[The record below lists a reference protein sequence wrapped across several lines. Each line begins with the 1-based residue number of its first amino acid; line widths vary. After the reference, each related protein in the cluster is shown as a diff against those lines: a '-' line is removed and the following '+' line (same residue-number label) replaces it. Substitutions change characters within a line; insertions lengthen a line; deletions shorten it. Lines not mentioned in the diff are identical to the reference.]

1 MMLGV
6 MGAFGMALG
15 LPELSPRLARVR
27 GPLLSIMVLVAFAL
41 TASTWLGKAVAGLTA
56 QSKGRS
62 LGIFT
67 PTRDT
72 VKKAR
77 AQKRAKEFLVEILGR
92 HVPAINT
99 PEGIRAVNKAK
110 PVDHAVVERYLEG
123 KFGEALPAVCA
134 AMKALAKSFKPDRLA
149 EEAFRLYEE
158 FRPGIPDGVTGW
170 GAKGELDLNRFR
182 ALAPEK

>member
-1 MMLGV
+1 MPHDRILINRAPVLTLWAAVVAERLG
-6 MGAFGMALG
+6 FNREEAL
-15 LPELSPRLARVR
+15 S
-27 GPLLSIMVLVAFAL
+27 
-41 TASTWLGKAVAGLTA
+41 LGKAVAGLTA
-56 QSKGRS
+56 QSKGRR

-67 PTRDT
+67 PTRDA

-134 AMKALAKSFKPDRLA
+134 AMKTLAKSFKPDQLA
-149 EEAFRLYEE
+149 QEAFRLYEE
-158 FRPGIPDGVTGW
+158 FRPGIPTV
-170 GAKGELDLNRFR
+170 
-182 ALAPEK
+182 